1 MGADEAL
8 VGVLER
14 SRDLGFLG
22 PGAVEPHIEHA
33 RRFSA
38 ALIGPPPARA
48 LDLGSGGGLPG
59 LVLVQAWP
67 TTTWCLLDASQ
78 RRTAFLLDAV
88 DELGVADRVAVVRGR
103 AEELAHDPALRGQF
117 DVVVARSF
125 AKPAVTAECAAGF
138 LVVGGTIIVSEPPT
152 SLEGLPAEGPAT
164 THAEAQDGEL
174 VDEHGSLRW
183 DEAGLARLG
192 LERAGRQAGCQVLRA
207 VSPCPERYPR
217 RVGIPAKRPL
227 FD

>member
-22 PGAVEPHIEHA
+22 PGPVEPHIEHA

-67 TTTWCLLDASQ
+67 STTWCLLDANQ

-88 DELGVADRVAVVRGR
+88 DELGVADRVVVVRGR

-117 DVVVARSF
+117 DLVVARSF

-138 LVVGGTIIVSEPPT
+138 LVVGGTVIVSEPPI
-152 SLEGLPAEGPAT
+152 SPEDLPADGWAT
-164 THAEAQDGEL
+164 DVEALDGEL
-174 VDEHGSLRW
+174 ADEHGSLRW
-183 DEAGLARLG
+183 DEAGLAQLG

-207 VSPCPERYPR
+207 VSLCPERYPR